1 MSRKTLQI
9 QQLDG
14 KMRQIAHL
22 QNIAVPATGW
32 IMAVRLALGIS
43 ARQLGNKLSITR
55 QGVHDRE
62 SREIDGSITIKSL
75 REVAKSLDMILV
87 YGFVPEDGTLDALIE
102 KKARELAR
110 QIVMR
115 TSNTMKLEAQENT
128 PERIEHAIEEQI
140 DAIKREMP
148 KTLWD

>member
-75 REVAKSLDMILV
+75 REVAKSLDMKLV